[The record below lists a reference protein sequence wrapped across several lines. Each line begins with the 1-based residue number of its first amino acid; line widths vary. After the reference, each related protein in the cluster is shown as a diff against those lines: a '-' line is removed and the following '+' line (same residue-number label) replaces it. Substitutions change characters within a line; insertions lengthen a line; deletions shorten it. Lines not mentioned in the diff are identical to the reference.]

1 MPTTRTRSVRF
12 ALARIAGVGLCTAA
26 GTGIGACGGEA
37 SNITRTGSTALE
49 QRADGSLT
57 RQPDPLSVADLE
69 RVPRGSPQATVLRLW
84 FYGQWGSS
92 VNAVRFYDQR
102 VLRAIGDSSAAGA
115 YVSQRLGMLDS
126 HPKVRSVTRNPAGT
140 LVKVDMLTISGPPR
154 REFFLLR
161 RQGAGWRIVYD
172 TFLGRALPAYVE
184 AQMRPGTA
192 SPNAAASRDAIAAR
206 IDAVIRYRRT
216 LLGDL
221 SAARAAGLR

>member
-1 MPTTRTRSVRF
+1 MSTSWTRSVRF

-26 GTGIGACGGEA
+26 GIGIGGCGGEP
-37 SNITRTGSTALE
+37 SNITRTGSTVLE

-69 RVPRGSPQATVLRLW
+69 RVPPGSPQATVLRLW
-84 FYGQWGSS
+84 FYGQWGSA

-102 VLRAIGDSSAAGA
+102 VLRAIGHSSAVGA
-115 YVSQRLGMLDS
+115 YASQRLGMLDS

-140 LVKVDMLTISGPPR
+140 LVKVDMLTISGAPR

-172 TFLGRALPAYVE
+172 SFLDSALATYVE

-192 SPNAAASRDAIAAR
+192 PPNAAASRDAIAAR
-206 IDAVIRYRRT
+206 IDAVNRYRST
-216 LLGDL
+216 LLSDL